1 MTSCFLSTTYKQ
13 GSARCRCKNKKKQRV
28 QLPHR
33 PDFTLTLR
41 TPLIISAPTH
51 SFSAEVKPSHLMSAM
66 ARHAVESP

>member
-41 TPLIISAPTH
+41 TPPIISAPPHT
-51 SFSAEVKPSHLMSAM
+51 FSAEVKPSHLMSAM
-66 ARHAVESP
+66 TRHAVESP